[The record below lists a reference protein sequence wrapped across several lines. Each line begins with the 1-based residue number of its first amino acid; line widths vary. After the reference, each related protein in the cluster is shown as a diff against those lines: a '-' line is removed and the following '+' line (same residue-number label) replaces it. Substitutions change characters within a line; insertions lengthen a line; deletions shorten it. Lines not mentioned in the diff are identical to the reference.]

1 MMKGQLFLK
10 TTLLLV
16 CSLFVV
22 SSYAQNDDPPTLP
35 NDPEGI
41 TDYLPLTLI
50 SFSATLQNS
59 TTQLYWKTTNEVNV
73 RNFSIEKSNDGIN
86 FNAIATVNAYNNL
99 VNNYEFT
106 DKSAIEQVAY
116 YRLKMIDKDGS
127 FQYSF
132 IITLK
137 SKVSNRLSLYPN
149 PANNFVTVV
158 HGTPIGNAS
167 LSVIDIIGRK
177 LQTVM
182 INSNV
187 QQTSF
192 TLNTVIKAGTYVLQ
206 YVDNRGVQNLQL
218 VKR

>member
-16 CSLFVV
+16 CSLFIV

-41 TDYLPLTLI
+41 TDFLPLTLV

-86 FNAIATVNAYNNL
+86 FYAIATVNANNNP

-106 DKSAIEQVAY
+106 DNSAIQQVAY

-137 SKVSNRLSLYPN
+137 SKVSNRLSVYPN

-158 HGTPIGNAS
+158 HGTPNGNAS
-167 LSVIDIIGRK
+167 ISVIDIVGKK
-177 LQTVM
+177 LQT
-182 INSNV
+182 ILIKSNV

-206 YVDNRGVQNLQL
+206 YVDEKGAQNLQL
-218 VKR
+218 IKR

>member
-16 CSLFVV
+16 CSLFIV

-41 TDYLPLTLI
+41 TDFLPLTLV

-86 FNAIATVNAYNNL
+86 FYAIATVNANNNP

-106 DKSAIEQVAY
+106 DNSAIQQVAY

-137 SKVSNRLSLYPN
+137 SKVSNRLSVYPN
-149 PANNFVTVV
+149 PANSQLTVSATGVEGSTEIRITDVFGKVVYTEEVNGTKKVDVSELKNGVYLVTV
-158 HGTPIGNAS
+158 
-167 LSVIDIIGRK
+167 LRK
-177 LQTVM
+177 GEAVQTRRV
-182 INSNV
+182 
-187 QQTSF
+187 
-192 TLNTVIKAGTYVLQ
+192 VIKH
-206 YVDNRGVQNLQL
+206 
-218 VKR
+218 

>member
-1 MMKGQLFLK
+1 MKGQLFLK

-16 CSLFVV
+16 CSLFIV

-41 TDYLPLTLI
+41 TDFLPLTLV

-86 FNAIATVNAYNNL
+86 FYAIATVNANNNL

-106 DKSAIEQVAY
+106 DNSAIQQVAY

-137 SKVSNRLSLYPN
+137 SKVSNRLSVYPN

-158 HGTPIGNAS
+158 HGAPIGNAS
-167 LSVIDIIGRK
+167 ISVIDVVGKK
-177 LQTVM
+177 LQTIL

-206 YVDNRGVQNLQL
+206 YVDEKGVQNLQL
-218 VKR
+218 IKR

>member
-16 CSLFVV
+16 CSLFIV

-41 TDYLPLTLI
+41 TDFLPLTLV

-86 FNAIATVNAYNNL
+86 FYAIATVNANNNL

-106 DKSAIEQVAY
+106 DNSAIQQVAY

-137 SKVSNRLSLYPN
+137 SKVSNRLSVYPN

-158 HGTPIGNAS
+158 HGAPIGNAS
-167 LSVIDIIGRK
+167 ISVIDVVGKK
-177 LQTVM
+177 LQTIL

-206 YVDNRGVQNLQL
+206 YVDEKGVQNLQL
-218 VKR
+218 IKR